1 MEVRQDDGVSADS
14 GVLPGADGGAH
25 SCAAAAFTVVRGSA
39 VLRIRG
45 AAMTAPHLVEEL
57 LEDDELDEQPR
68 TVHVYP
74 VFGRRHVLEG
84 PCWCEPWLYEDGVV
98 VHN

>member
-1 MEVRQDDGVSADS
+1 
-14 GVLPGADGGAH
+14 
-25 SCAAAAFTVVRGSA
+25 
-39 VLRIRG
+39 
-45 AAMTAPHLVEEL
+45 MTAPHLVEEL

-98 VHN
+98 VHNQEHWLWRGAMRHGRRQRKLGGGMLSNRR